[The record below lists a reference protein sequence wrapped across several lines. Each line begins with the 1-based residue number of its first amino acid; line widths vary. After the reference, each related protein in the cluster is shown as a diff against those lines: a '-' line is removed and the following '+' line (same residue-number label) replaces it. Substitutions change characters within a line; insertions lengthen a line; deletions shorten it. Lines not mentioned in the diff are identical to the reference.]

1 MRRACD
7 VTLMGGKR
15 TCGCV
20 HYHRASVAT
29 DLETVPHLEAV
40 SAERDQPRTTGRRGP
55 AIALGLV
62 FVGAFGLYT
71 LLSLY
76 IGGPRVHPDEERYV
90 IAASSLVEGEGLTL
104 RGEDYGFGPLLAL
117 VLAGILRTAGSVDS
131 AYDWFKAANALLFA
145 LTAIPVYLLAR
156 RLVSGWW
163 AVLAAALAI
172 AIPSSI
178 SVATVM
184 TESLSYVATA
194 WALYAIMLAL
204 ERPSVL
210 RQLAVLGATAVA
222 FLTRPQFG
230 ILYVTWVGAL
240 AVYWLVAPWA
250 RPRGRAELVRFWPT
264 VLPVMLAVLAFGARL
279 ASGASASHSLGAY
292 WELWRGY
299 DPFQVGKWF
308 VYHLGDFAVYLAIVP
323 VAVAPIVLVALT
335 RAGRAGSRP
344 AAAFVALFAAANV
357 SGLLVV
363 AAFTS
368 TPWGYDRLH
377 DRYGFYLLPL
387 WLIALVVWLASGLPR
402 PILAGAI
409 GAVAAVALALI
420 LPFGQLANE
429 AGIDTV
435 PGALWVRIEAELAG
449 PGPASGRLALGL
461 FVVALVAATFLLPR
475 RIAVVA
481 LPLAVAATF
490 AATSYLAW
498 QRMIVAPEDEVF
510 AGGLSRTWID
520 DRISADA
527 PVTKLYVDTSCG
539 SALQWH
545 ALFLTE
551 FFNQTVDRAAYV
563 AGSTPDGLP
572 IERVDVSPSGLLEKS
587 PGNPLVAD
595 YVFTQ
600 PGLRLAGSRIAEGT
614 NAHLVLWHVGGP
626 VRVLGA
632 GSAAELRRTVCS

>member
-1 MRRACD
+1 
-7 VTLMGGKR
+7 
-15 TCGCV
+15 
-20 HYHRASVAT
+20 VAT
-29 DLETVPHLEAV
+29 DLDTVPHLDAA
-40 SAERDQPRTTGRRGP
+40 SAERNEPRGRNRRGP
-55 AIALGLV
+55 AVALCLVAIA
-62 FVGAFGLYT
+62 AFTLYA
-71 LLSLY
+71 LLSLPV
-76 IGGPRVHPDEERYV
+76 GGPRVHPDEVRYV

-117 VLAGILRTAGSVDS
+117 VLAGILRVAGSVDA
-131 AYDWFKAANALLFA
+131 AYDWFKAANAFFFA
-145 LTAIPVYLLAR
+145 LTAVPVYLLAR

-163 AVLAAALAI
+163 AVLAAGLAV

-178 SVATVM
+178 SVATIM

-194 WALYAIMLAL
+194 WTLYAIMLAL
-204 ERPSVL
+204 ERPTVL
-210 RQLAVLGATAVA
+210 RQFAVLAATAVA

-240 AVYWLVAPWA
+240 GILWLIAPWA
-250 RPRGRAELVRFWPT
+250 RPRGRAEFLRLWPT
-264 VLPVMLAVLAFGARL
+264 ALPVVLGVLAFGARL
-279 ASGASASHSLGAY
+279 ASGASASDSLGAY

-299 DPFQVGKWF
+299 DPLQVGKWF

-323 VAVAPIVLVALT
+323 VAVAPIVLWQLG
-335 RAGRAGSRP
+335 RAGRAGSRTP
-344 AAAFVALFAAANV
+344 AAFVALFAAANV

-387 WLIALVVWLASGLPR
+387 WLIGLVVWLAAGLPR
-402 PILAGAI
+402 PLLAGAI
-409 GAVAAVALALI
+409 GAVAAFGLALV

-461 FVVALVAATFLLPR
+461 FVVGLLAATFFLPR

-481 LPLAVAATF
+481 LPVAVAATF

-498 QRMIVAPEDEVF
+498 QRIIEAPEDEVF
-510 AGGLSRTWID
+510 AGGLERAWID
-520 DRISADA
+520 DRVSADG
-527 PVTKLYVDTSCG
+527 PVTKLYIDAPCG
-539 SALQWH
+539 SALERH

-551 FFNQTVDRAAYV
+551 FFNEAVDRAVYV
-563 AGSTPDGLP
+563 GNSVPDGLP
-572 IERVDVSPSGLLEKS
+572 IERVDVAPSGTLEQS
-587 PGNPLVAD
+587 GHPLIAD

-600 PGLRLAGSRIAEGT
+600 PGIRLAGQRIAEGT
-614 NAHLVLWHVGGP
+614 NARLVLWHVGGP
-626 VRVLGA
+626 VRVVGA
-632 GSAAELRRTVCS
+632 TSNAELRRNVCA